1 MNEASRK
8 RLEAAGFMVGTPQD
22 LFNLSDEAWELVQA
36 RTDLLGAIIA
46 RRKEAGLSQA
56 ELAER
61 MGVTQARV
69 SRIENGAVGI
79 SMDVLLKAYFATGAK
94 WAEIGSIVRAPK
106 KSKRKSS
113 SKSGAK
119 AS

>member
-8 RLEAAGFMVGTPQD
+8 RLEAAGFTVGTPKD
-22 LFNLSDEAWELVQA
+22 LFNLSDEAWELAQA
-36 RTDLLGAIIA
+36 RSDLLGAIIA

-69 SRIENGAVGI
+69 SRIENGAIGI

-94 WAEIGSIVRAPK
+94 WADIGKIVRPQK
-106 KSKRKSS
+106 KKRKPS
-113 SKSGAK
+113 AK
-119 AS
+119 TGGKHA